1 MWLLIPFKIIIVAV
15 ATLFALI
22 WISFFN
28 LFGRAETAYR
38 GVIWW
43 SRTLYYLARIDIR
56 AEGLA
61 NVPDGSYLIMSN
73 HSSHLDGPGL
83 LVTLPHPIYFV
94 IKKELARVPV
104 WGTAAKQ
111 AGFIIIDRSNSTQ
124 AKETLARAQS
134 IIHAG
139 RHVLFFPEGT
149 RARDHH
155 LHRFKK
161 GGFHMAVGAQVPI
174 LPVAVNGSRK
184 LLPKGAHLPK
194 SGTVHIVVGQPIS
207 TEGLTRAD
215 IPGLAEKTRAAI
227 AELRSHDPGFA
238 GPS

>member
-1 MWLLIPFKIIIVAV
+1 MWLLIPFKAGIVAMT
-15 ATLFALI
+15 TLFALI
-22 WISFFN
+22 WITFFN
-28 LFGRAETAYR
+28 FLGRPTTAYN

-43 SRTLYYLARIDIR
+43 SRTLYFLAGIAIKT
-56 AEGLA
+56 EGLGR
-61 NVPDGSYLIMSN
+61 VPDGPYLIMSN

-83 LVTLPHPIYFV
+83 LMTLPHPIYFV
-94 IKKELARVPV
+94 IKKELARIPV

-124 AKETLARAQS
+124 AKATLAKAES
-134 IIHAG
+134 IIQHG

-149 RARDHH
+149 RARDHR

-184 LLPKGAHLPK
+184 LLAKGTHLPE
-194 SGTVHIVVGQPIS
+194 SGEVQIVVGEPIP
-207 TEGLTRAD
+207 TEGLTKAD
-215 IPGLAEKTRAAI
+215 LPELAETVRGAI
-227 AELRSHDPGFA
+227 VELRRRDPDFVDDE
-238 GPS
+238 